1 MAGKNIKGIT
11 IEIDGNATG
20 LDKALKSVN
29 GTSVKLNSELKDVN
43 KLLKFDPSNATLLA
57 QKQELLTKS
66 IDNTTTKLES
76 LKSAQAQ
83 VEEQFKSGK
92 IGEEQYR
99 AFQRELTQTEQ
110 SLKSYESQ
118 LAKMQSEQQKLGQN
132 TDRLN
137 TYFEASGKSID
148 DFSDILGTRLVN
160 AIKDGTA
167 TSDQLEMALNK
178 IGREALG
185 ADGDISKFKSTL
197 DGVRSGESI
206 EQVRSDLENL
216 SPAANE
222 AESSIDNMAQAITG
236 GNMINAGEAISGIGD
251 KIIELGGH
259 AKDTALEFSSS
270 FGSLNATTDLTGQ
283 ELQNL
288 KNVATDVFK
297 SGVVDNIDEA
307 VQATSTM
314 KSAFSDL
321 NDQDLGLLTEQVIT
335 LSSRTGTDVQENV
348 RGASQ
353 LMNAFGLDAQSAFN
367 LVASGYQ
374 NNLNVSGDFTDTLV
388 EYSPLF
394 AEAGYSADR
403 MLQTLKNGMDA
414 GAMNTDKVADAV
426 KEVQVRLGDGSF
438 EENLS
443 NFSEETQVTF
453 QKWKEGKATVSEV
466 MASITQD
473 LNEVDPSKQQE
484 LLSIISTQFEDL
496 GIKGAQGLSQIGTS
510 FNDVGESMESAS
522 EKDPSQEWQASWN
535 ELQASLQAIGTDL
548 IQAFQPI
555 LDVIAQLAESFS
567 NLPEPVRMVIEV
579 IGGILAVVT
588 LLMPI
593 IASFSIVLPVLG
605 GAFAAIGTAVG
616 AVVGVLSGPLIAII
630 GVVIGVIIGI
640 IAVIKNWGAIV
651 DWLQSVWQSF
661 SDWISGLWQGI
672 SSVASSVWSAIS
684 SFISEMISSCV
695 STVQNLW
702 SNLSSF
708 LSSLWQGIS
717 NVASSIWN
725 GITSVISGAINT
737 ASSVVSSVVNGI
749 SSVVSSVWNGI
760 KSLTESVWN
769 GIKSAMTSP
778 IEAAKK
784 VISGIVDTIKGLFN
798 FKLSFP
804 KIEIPHI
811 PLPHFSLKGSFN
823 PLKGQIPS
831 IGIDW
836 FANGGILTKPTIFGM
851 NGNRLMAGGEA
862 GKEAVAP
869 LSDLMAYV
877 EKAVANQF
885 NKNNSIIFVN
895 LEGTV
900 LMDGKSVG
908 VLVAPTVKI
917 ENDRVEVMR
926 NKVYRR

>member
-1 MAGKNIKGIT
+1 MSGKNIKGIT

-283 ELQNL
+283 ELHNL

-335 LSSRTGTDVQENV
+335 LSNRTGTDVQENV

-353 LMNAFGLDAQSAFN
+353 LMNAFGLDAQSAFD

-403 MLQTLKNGMDA
+403 MLQTLKNGMDS

-535 ELQASLQAIGTDL
+535 ELQASLQSIGTDI

-555 LDVIAQLAESFS
+555 LDVIVQLAESFS
-567 NLPEPVRMVIEV
+567 DLPEPVRMVIEV

-593 IASFSIVLPVLG
+593 IASFAIVLPALG

-651 DWLQSVWQSF
+651 DWLQSMWQSF
-661 SDWISGLWQGI
+661 SSWISGLWQGI
-672 SSVASSVWSAIS
+672 SSVASSVWSTIS

-708 LSSLWQGIS
+708 LSGLWQGIS
-717 NVASSIWN
+717 NTASSIWN

-760 KSLTESVWN
+760 KSLTEIVWN

-877 EKAVANQF
+877 EAAVANQF
-885 NKNNSIIFVN
+885 SKNRPSFTVH

-900 LMDGKSVG
+900 LLDGKQTG
-908 VLVAPTVKI
+908 KLLAQTVKI
-917 ENDRVEVMR
+917 ENERIEVIR
-926 NKVYRR
+926 NKVTG